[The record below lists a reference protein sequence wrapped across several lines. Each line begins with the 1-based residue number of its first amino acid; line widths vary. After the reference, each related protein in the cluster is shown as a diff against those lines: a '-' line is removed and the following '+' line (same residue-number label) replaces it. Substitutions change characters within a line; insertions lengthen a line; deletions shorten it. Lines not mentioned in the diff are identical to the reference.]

1 MLVFP
6 HCKINLGLF
15 VTHRRAD
22 GYHDL
27 ETIFYPVRKL
37 KDALEMVPAKNGETS
52 LHLSGKAVAG
62 PADKNLVYKAW
73 QLLVPRFPGK
83 VIPMEIYLHKMIPM
97 GAGMG
102 GGSAN
107 GAFALR
113 LINDLCKLE
122 LTDQALAE
130 IALELGSDCPFFIY
144 NSPQFATG
152 RGEKMELVAIDL
164 SGYSLQ
170 IICPDIHVS
179 TAAAFSNIQPKPAA
193 YDLRQL
199 PTLPIAYW
207 KKLVLN
213 DFEQTVFAIHPEL
226 AKIKQQLYDAGAL
239 YASMTGTGSA
249 VYGIFEKGV
258 KPVIDTTAATY
269 FF

>member
-27 ETIFYPVRKL
+27 ETIFYPVREL

-73 QLLVPRFPGK
+73 QLLVARFPGK
-83 VIPMEIYLHKMIPM
+83 VIPMEIYLHKVIPM

-107 GAFALR
+107 GAVALR

-130 IALELGSDCPFFIY
+130 MALELGSDCPFFIY
-144 NSPQFATG
+144 DMPQFATG
-152 RGEKMELVAIDL
+152 RGEKMEPVAIDL
-164 SGYSLQ
+164 SGYGLQ

-199 PTLPIAYW
+199 YTLPIADW
-207 KKLVLN
+207 KNMVLN

-249 VYGIFEKGV
+249 IYGIFEKGV
-258 KPVIDTTAATY
+258 KPVIDTKAATY